1 MTDPQPININLDH
14 IVETLRKG
22 VRRADIFMGIGLN
35 ASTNAPP
42 ISHVLATEGFHHINL
57 VKDNLT
63 QGEQEHVALE
73 FGKWVRASGIR
84 ELIETFSV
92 FCDQLYR
99 ALFVMQRLKGDREMK
114 LMTPA
119 QFEQKG
125 VGDKMEALST
135 LIEVSEADRRVLRSL
150 NQARNCYAHRQGR
163 IGERDVSA
171 DTKSMV
177 LIWNA
182 FQVEA
187 QEPNGNIV
195 VEQDLIGYLFEEG
208 GMMQLRVI
216 ERIREFALGA
226 ELVLDKRDLKEICF
240 STLNIG
246 QRLLHQTVELAKNL
260 GILKQPVD
268 ETIGQPQAV

>member
-1 MTDPQPININLDH
+1 MTGPQPININLDR

-35 ASTNAPP
+35 ASTHAPP

-63 QGEQEHVALE
+63 QGEQDHVALE
-73 FGKWVRASGIR
+73 FGKWVRANGIR

-99 ALFVMQRLKGDREMK
+99 ALFVMQRLKGDPAMK
-114 LMTPA
+114 LMPPA

-125 VGDKMEALST
+125 VGDKMEALSA
-135 LIEVSEADRRVLRSL
+135 LIEVSEADRRVFRSL

-177 LIWNA
+177 LVWNA

-195 VEQDLIGYLFEEG
+195 VEQDLVGYLFEEG
-208 GMMQLRVI
+208 GMIQLRII
-216 ERIREFALGA
+216 ERVREFPLGS
-226 ELVLDKRDLKEICF
+226 ELVLDKQDLKEICL

-246 QRLLHQTVELAKNL
+246 QRLLHHTIDLANTL